1 MKKIINF
8 FLILFFLIVTMVVHL
23 HADFK
28 IMGGVSFSKY
38 IVSPKEDGV
47 KWDYARGFLGGIGL
61 ERNFSDRLLLEFNF
75 LFFQKGSKVEFA
87 EFPDLKEK
95 YRINALSIPVLLRG
109 KFFYGSSPYALG
121 GIELSSILAHKAKFE
136 GEDAVD
142 LKENTK
148 RIDLGFVLGCGYEL
162 ELGEQLYLF
171 IEARY
176 HHGLMNIMSN
186 PVEDQSM
193 KNSTIL
199 ILIGIRS

>member
-1 MKKIINF
+1 
-8 FLILFFLIVTMVVHL
+8 
-23 HADFK
+23 
-28 IMGGVSFSKY
+28 MGGVNFSKY
-38 IVSPKEDGV
+38 IISPKEDGV
-47 KWDYARGFLGGIGL
+47 KWDYERGLIGGIGL
-61 ERNFSDRLLLEFNF
+61 EKSLTSHMLLEVNF
-75 LFFQKGSKVEFA
+75 LFFQKGSKAEFA
-87 EFPDLKEK
+87 DFPDLKEK
-95 YRINALSIPVLLRG
+95 YRINALSIPILLRR

-121 GIELSSILAHKAKFE
+121 GVEISSILAHKAKFE

-162 ELGEQLYLF
+162 ELEEHLYLF

-176 HHGLMNIMSN
+176 HHGLVNIMSN

-193 KNSTIL
+193 KNSSVL